1 MVGVKSLAALG
12 GLLNL
17 ISLLMVKVMQSYLF
31 FIIGNYLK
39 SSPCNTLWKRGQ
51 FVSVFE
57 PLQSEIS
64 LPEESAVEVSASNRD
79 NTHALLW
86 KCL

>member
-1 MVGVKSLAALG
+1 MKSLAALG

-17 ISLLMVKVMQSYLF
+17 ISSLMVKVMQSYL

-51 FVSVFE
+51 FMLVFE
-57 PLQSEIS
+57 PSQSEIS
-64 LPEESAVEVSASNRD
+64 LPKESGVEVSGCNRD
-79 NTHALLW
+79 STHALLL